1 MLLKTILVIVLIY
14 LLIKVISRIFLPPSA
29 RKNARIIFRTFRN
42 INRQRNQGDSRPGS
56 GSDKVR
62 GGRIEE
68 IEEAEYED
76 VTENPEDEK

>member
-42 INRQRNQGDSRPGS
+42 INRQSDQRDSGPGS
-56 GSDKVR
+56 GSGKVR
-62 GGRIEE
+62 GDRIEE

-76 VTENPEDEK
+76 VTENPEEEK